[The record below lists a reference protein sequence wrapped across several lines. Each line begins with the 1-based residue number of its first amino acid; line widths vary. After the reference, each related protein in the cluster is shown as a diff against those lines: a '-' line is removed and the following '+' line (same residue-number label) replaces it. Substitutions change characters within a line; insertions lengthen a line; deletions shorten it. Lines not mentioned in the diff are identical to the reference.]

1 MEKFR
6 TIQNLKH
13 LCKDRR
19 QHGRQTIRVDGNGS
33 FKENCGVYAVRLF
46 LRMDTWM
53 TLLIAFKPTRK
64 PKLLQRKST
73 KHWKSVA
80 FGSKNGLYQDH
91 PSWRSSRV
99 PSKARKEIMRNLKGG
114 LEIPLSRRIFAHNTP
129 RNCLRFMFTPSLPNH
144 AGWQFDLS
152 RKNAVIF
159 IQFPFSRSEI
169 YPITP
174 SRFPLGGPLKEFLA
188 FNGTLKEICSN
199 FVCFCR
205 MQYQPHLQNVSSY
218 LRSTVYIVERIRA
231 VVVQIFNKED
241 FSLIFL
247 S

>member
-114 LEIPLSRRIFAHNTP
+114 LEIPLSRQEIAWDS
-129 RNCLRFMFTPSLPNH
+129 C
-144 AGWQFDLS
+144 S
-152 RKNAVIF
+152 RQV
-159 IQFPFSRSEI
+159 
-169 YPITP
+169 YPITLDARLLYHAITQLFSSH
-174 SRFPLGGPLKEFLA
+174 SRFHALKYVQPRHHA
-188 FNGTLKEICSN
+188 FPAGVGHI
-199 FVCFCR
+199 
-205 MQYQPHLQNVSSY
+205 
-218 LRSTVYIVERIRA
+218 
-231 VVVQIFNKED
+231 
-241 FSLIFL
+241 
-247 S
+247 